1 MSRRMSARGALVG
14 LLLASAAVPAV
25 ALEQSGNAIRVDPA
39 VNANGTG
46 GQRLLE
52 LEGAVFMGDEIV
64 AGPNGLAQI
73 KFIDDTR
80 LVIGPNSRLKI
91 DTFVF
96 NPNNTAKKVTISAL
110 RGTFRFITGK
120 SPHDAYS
127 IRTPTM
133 TIGVRG
139 TVVDISVGSRNSSA
153 IFQEGGGNICGSGGC
168 VSVQHTCQ
176 IWVAPRNGELS
187 QSMGVDRQR
196 RLAVSFPFNEDQSA
210 LAPDFQVN
218 RSCDVADPRFYGT
231 PRAEKEA
238 DRSTSSPSS
247 PPPPPPPPPP
257 SPPPPTTVENCEPRG
272 EKKSKNEGER
282 FRGYESPTV
291 LASDSTAK
299 AAATRG
305 ASSKASRVASKV
317 ASRRVPAP
325 VILAP
330 VLVILAPARSFR
342 SRPRILVPA
351 LVILAPALAVLAL
364 AVLAPALAVLAP
376 ALVILVLALAVLAP
390 APVVLAPAVLA
401 PALVVL
407 APAPVVPAPV

>member
-25 ALEQSGNAIRVDPA
+25 ALEQSGSAIRVDPA
-39 VNANGTG
+39 VNATGTG

-139 TVVDISVGSRNSSA
+139 TVVDISVGSRDSSA
-153 IFQEGGGNICGSGGC
+153 IFQEGGGNVCGSGGC

-218 RSCDVADPRFYGT
+218 RSCDVADPRFYRHTARGKGGGQEHFVTVVTTAT
-231 PRAEKEA
+231 P
-238 DRSTSSPSS
+238 T
-247 PPPPPPPPPP
+247 
-257 SPPPPTTVENCEPRG
+257 
-272 EKKSKNEGER
+272 
-282 FRGYESPTV
+282 
-291 LASDSTAK
+291 
-299 AAATRG
+299 AAAPIAAAADDCRELRAKG
-305 ASSKASRVASKV
+305 
-317 ASRRVPAP
+317 
-325 VILAP
+325 
-330 VLVILAPARSFR
+330 
-342 SRPRILVPA
+342 
-351 LVILAPALAVLAL
+351 
-364 AVLAPALAVLAP
+364 
-376 ALVILVLALAVLAP
+376 
-390 APVVLAPAVLA
+390 
-401 PALVVL
+401 
-407 APAPVVPAPV
+407 